1 MAKLGASTDTGAS
14 ARTTPINADSPE
26 GKQGVQG
33 RPGDDDEN
41 PLRKSQQIN
50 YSGGVEILAP
60 IETVGT
66 SEGSSRQVQHT
77 ITFEVVNTKEEETK
91 VLIDKESYSNS

>member
-41 PLRKSQQIN
+41 PLRKSQ
-50 YSGGVEILAP
+50 
-60 IETVGT
+60 
-66 SEGSSRQVQHT
+66 
-77 ITFEVVNTKEEETK
+77 
-91 VLIDKESYSNS
+91 